1 MEHDINLISHHAETL
16 YVRIFECVYMGVY
29 VKVRKSMNVLIQCDR
44 MSLIKTRLK
53 ECSKSSQ

>member
-29 VKVRKSMNVLIQCDR
+29 VKVRKKYERSYSMWQNEFDQDKVER
-44 MSLIKTRLK
+44 M
-53 ECSKSSQ
+53 